1 VDAVKNKPYKLSTPA
16 LPKGFH
22 VLIAA
27 QFTSALADNALL
39 IVAVAM
45 LRERDFPGWWAP
57 LLKFVFTLSYVLLA
71 PWVGPIAD
79 AVPKARLMAWMN
91 GVKWVGAL
99 AMLCLWNPIIG
110 FAIVGIGAAA
120 YAPAKYG
127 LITELV
133 PSDQLVRANGW
144 IEVSVVSAALLGVAT
159 GGVLVSTALLAQ
171 TSAAAAV
178 IGSGP
183 YGPSVALILAL
194 YAIASLL
201 NWRIPDS
208 GAGYPPSPWHPRQL
222 LADFWQGHLTLWADS
237 EGKLS
242 LGVTTLFWGV
252 AATLQF
258 AVLRWADEILGLT
271 LDKAA
276 YLQGVVALG
285 IVAGA
290 AIAGRWVPLRLAR
303 RMLPLGIL
311 MGLCLPLATSMPNL
325 GSTLAVLSLLGAVCG
340 MLVVPMNALLQHRGY
355 VLLSAGRSVAVQGFN
370 ENASILVMLAVYAA
384 CTKVN
389 IPIVPLMT
397 AFGLIISLAM
407 AYLTGLDV
415 KYRRR
420 SSQR

>member
-1 VDAVKNKPYKLSTPA
+1 
-16 LPKGFH
+16 
-22 VLIAA
+22 
-27 QFTSALADNALL
+27 
-39 IVAVAM
+39 
-45 LRERDFPGWWAP
+45 
-57 LLKFVFTLSYVLLA
+57 
-71 PWVGPIAD
+71 
-79 AVPKARLMAWMN
+79 
-91 GVKWVGAL
+91 
-99 AMLCLWNPIIG
+99 
-110 FAIVGIGAAA
+110 VGIGAAA